1 MLSRGGN
8 MFKGDVFS
16 PAVFEGK
23 GEIELRGERFSYH
36 TVSEDNVIYDGDGKA
51 IASIFSFSY
60 FRDDVADLSKRPVIF
75 GFNGGPGTSSCMV
88 HTGFLGTKRLAYKD
102 DVDDMTGLPPYEV
115 IDNPE
120 CLLDIADIVLV
131 DPVST
136 GYGVLI
142 DETKGEKFFGVEEDA
157 EAFLNFVQ
165 RWIQKYGRWL
175 SPKYLIGESYGC
187 TRASVAAG
195 IAARGSAERSYDFAF
210 DGIVFIGNTVTTGKY
225 FNREVP
231 TEPAVLGF
239 PTYAAINW
247 YHNTDHSI
255 PLDEWVSKAKAF
267 ADTEYLQGL
276 YRGSSLPEKERKALK
291 RKLMHFA
298 GVSDGYLEERNLI
311 IDDASF
317 RHEVIRKSG
326 RAVSRLDA
334 RMTRPLYDP
343 FTDEIEYGLATDASR
358 GKYNPYFLSALLGG
372 IFPILGIKDFDR
384 PYMSSCALYKKWN
397 KEAELTT
404 GQHLYNAMWRTP
416 GMRAFFANGYYD
428 MATEIGVAYYMLDHA
443 HLPMDRVSIKG
454 YPSGHMIYIGNQ
466 NIKDLT
472 DDIRSFLQGRQPAK
486 EEKE

>member
-1 MLSRGGN
+1 MLNS
-8 MFKGDVFS
+8 DVFA
-16 PAVFEGK
+16 PAVFNGAGEVKIRGK
-23 GEIELRGERFSYH
+23 NIKYH
-36 TVSEDNVIYDGDGKA
+36 TVSEDNVLYDEDGKA

-60 FRDDVADLSKRPVIF
+60 FRDDVEDLSKRPVIF

-88 HTGFLGTKRLAYKD
+88 HVGFMGPKRVKYKD

-120 CLLDIADIVLV
+120 CLLDVADLVLV

-136 GYGVLI
+136 GFGVLI
-142 DETKGEKFFGVEEDA
+142 DKSKGDKFFGIEEDA

-165 RWIQKYGRWL
+165 RWLQKYERWL
-175 SPKYLIGESYGC
+175 SPKYIIGESYGC

-195 IAARGSAERSYDFAF
+195 IAARASKERSYDFAF

-231 TEPAVLGF
+231 AESSVLGF

-255 PLDEWVSKAKAF
+255 PLDNWVKDAKAF
-267 ADTEYLQGL
+267 ADTEYLLAL
-276 YRGSSLPEKERKALK
+276 YRGSQVRGKERAALK
-291 RKLMHFA
+291 KKIIHFT
-298 GVSDGYLEERNLI
+298 GVSDGYLEERNLRVE
-311 IDDASF
+311 DASF
-317 RHEVIRKSG
+317 RSEVIRKEG
-326 RAVSRLDA
+326 KAVSRLDA
-334 RMTRPLYDP
+334 RLTRPLYDP

-372 IFPILGIKDFDR
+372 VFPTLGIHGFDR
-384 PYMSSCALYKKWN
+384 HYMSSCALYKNWN

-404 GQHLYNAMWRTP
+404 GQHLYNAMHRTP
-416 GMRAFFANGYYD
+416 GMRSFFANGYFD

-443 HLPMDRVSIKG
+443 NLPEDRVSIKG
-454 YPSGHMIYIGNQ
+454 YPSGHMIYIGNK

-472 DDIRSFLQGRQPAK
+472 DDIRTFIDGGKPSQ
-486 EEKE
+486 E